1 MSWADELDRRVRD
14 LGNPVLVGLDPHLT
28 LLPEEYSAAVDAA
41 RPRDERAA
49 AIAGFCCEL
58 IDLCAGRVA
67 AVKPQIAFFEVFG
80 ADGLAAWEAVV
91 KHAHEADLL
100 VLGDVKRGDIS
111 STAGAYATAFLEG
124 PQGCDPATLC
134 DAITVNPYL
143 GEDAVLPFVEACERT
158 GKGIY
163 VLVRTSNPGSA
174 LVQRHG
180 EPALAEQV
188 ADAVA
193 RWGGGLVGDSGFSS
207 IGAVVGATHKD
218 ELRAFRERMPQT
230 PLLLP
235 GFGAQGAGAEDIVD
249 AFPGPGP
256 SGALVNSSRGIA
268 FAYRSERYSGL
279 SWKDAASAALGDMI
293 DEVSAALSARAP
305 RVRT

>member
-1 MSWADELDRRVRD
+1 MNWADELDRRVRD
-14 LGNPVLVGLDPHLT
+14 LGNPVLVGLDPHMD
-28 LLPEEYSAAVDAA
+28 LLPEEYAAAVDTAL
-41 RPRDERAA
+41 PRDERAA
-49 AIAGFCCEL
+49 AVAGFCCEL
-58 IDLCAGRVA
+58 IDVCAGRVA

-80 ADGLAAWEAVV
+80 ADGLAAWETVV
-91 KHAHEADLL
+91 KHAHAAGLL

-124 PQGCDPATLC
+124 LPGGDPTSLC

-143 GEDAVLPFVEACERT
+143 GDDAVLPFVEACERT

-174 LVQRHG
+174 RVQHHG
-180 EPALAEQV
+180 EPALSVQV

-193 RWGGGLVGDSGFSS
+193 QWGSGLVGESGFSS
-207 IGAVVGATHKD
+207 IGAVVGATHKQ
-218 ELRAFRERMPQT
+218 ELRSFRERMPRT

-249 AFPGPGP
+249 GFTGPGP

-293 DEVSAALSARAP
+293 DEISAALSARAP
-305 RVRT
+305 RART